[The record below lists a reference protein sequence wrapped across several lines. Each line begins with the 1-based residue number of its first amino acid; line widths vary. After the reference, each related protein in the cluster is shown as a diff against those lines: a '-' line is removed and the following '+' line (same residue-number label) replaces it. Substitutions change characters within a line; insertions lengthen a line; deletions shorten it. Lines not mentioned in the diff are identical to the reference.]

1 MQASNARALLRRLH
15 PWIGKAVHTH
25 WSRRRGFYQEES
37 EALLLA
43 LVGVEGRIPVSLAL
57 RLEVFL
63 GRLYREWFPQ
73 TWRREPTYVEV
84 IADFRWWLQLAEGW
98 GAERPR
104 GTKARAPRP
113 AKRGPLA
120 RQPEKLLKLLSLP
133 RDCTK
138 ERFLTAWRRYVKRHH
153 PDLNPNQS
161 PEERRRFAEAV
172 ALWRR

>member
-15 PWIGKAVHTH
+15 PWIGKAVHKT

-37 EALLLA
+37 EALLFA
-43 LVGVEGRIPVSLAL
+43 LTGVEGRIPTTLAL

-73 TWRREPTYVEV
+73 TWRREPTYAEV
-84 IADFRWWLQLAEGW
+84 LADFRWWLQLAEGW

-104 GTKARAPRP
+104 GTRARAPRP

-133 RDCTK
+133 PDCTK
-138 ERFLTAWRRYVKRHH
+138 DRFLAAWRRYVKRHH